1 MSKYLITGGAGF
13 LGLNLVYHLLGQGE
27 KVVVYDNFSTGK
39 KKWTREFTKD
49 VKLVE
54 GDILDLKELKK
65 AARSC
70 DYVVHL
76 AGQCSVLKSVKDP
89 ATSLQINAMGT
100 LEALIAARDAKV
112 KRFIYVGSAAAYG
125 ESPSL
130 PKVESMNDTPLSP
143 YAVSTIAA
151 ENQCRVFFNT
161 YGLQTVILLA
171 FNVFGPYQDTSGPY
185 APVVSKF
192 IQNLIDSKQPVVCGD
207 GKQSRDFVHVD
218 DLLEAI
224 KSACIAPKAEGALQ
238 HRHRQ
243 PHHRQRPGQPD
254 QRHPRQGDPA
264 EVRGS
269 APRRHPPLARG
280 HHQGAGNARL
290 PPPRIDH
297 GRPVHDDRVVPEEQV
312 GWTSDVR
319 RLTSD
324 GAWIALLAVG
334 ASLHA
339 LRGIDW

>member
-1 MSKYLITGGAGF
+1 MSKYLVTGGAGF
-13 LGLNLVYHLLGQGE
+13 IGLNLVYHLLGQGE

-54 GDILDLKELKK
+54 GDILELKELKK

-76 AGQCSVLKSVKDP
+76 AGQASVLKSVKDP
-89 ATSLQINAMGT
+89 GGSLNTNAMGT

-130 PKVESMNDTPLSP
+130 PKVETMNDTPLSP

-161 YGLQTVILLA
+161 YGLQTVILRA
-171 FNVFGPYQDTSGPY
+171 FNVFGPYQETTGNY

-224 KSACIAPKAEGALQ
+224 KSACIAPKAEGELYNIGTGS
-238 HRHRQ
+238 RITVNGLVNLINGILGKEIQ
-243 PHHRQRPGQPD
+243 PKYEEARPGD
-254 QRHPRQGDPA
+254 IRHSLADITKAQEMLGFRPR
-264 EVRGS
+264 VS
-269 APRRHPPLARG
+269 
-280 HHQGAGNARL
+280 
-290 PPPRIDH
+290 IM
-297 GRPVHDDRVVPEEQV
+297 
-312 GWTSDVR
+312 
-319 RLTSD
+319 D
-324 GAWIALLAVG
+324 GLSTTIEWY
-334 ASLHA
+334 
-339 LRGIDW
+339 RKNK